1 MDTLHIIVLAVVQGL
16 TEFLPISS
24 SAHLIL
30 VPVILNW
37 PDQGLIFD
45 VAVHV
50 GSLLAVMIYF
60 RKEIVIMTAAW
71 FGSAFKQQHNQDSRL
86 AWWVILG
93 TIPAVLAGL
102 VFKDV
107 IETELRSPIVIAWAT
122 IGFGVLL
129 GIADRVKLKARC
141 EYGMNLKDVIVV
153 GCFQALA
160 LIPGTSRSGI
170 TITAGLFLGL
180 TREAAARFS
189 FLLSIPII
197 LASGLFKTKELI
209 ESDMPIEMGLLLL
222 AVFLSAIS
230 AWACIQ
236 LFLRMINRIGM
247 MPFVIYRLVLGV
259 LLLFLFS

>member
-60 RKEIVIMTAAW
+60 RKEIVIMTTAW
-71 FGSAFKQQHNQDSRL
+71 LGSVFKRQHNQDSRL
-86 AWWVILG
+86 AWWVIFG

-129 GIADRVKLKARC
+129 GIADRVKLKARS

-209 ESDMPIEMGLLLL
+209 ESDMPIEIGLLLL

-247 MPFVIYRLVLGV
+247 MPFVIYRLILGV
-259 LLLFLFS
+259 LLLYLFS